1 MFSYRINN
9 YDEDGD
15 YIMNNPIENK
25 QIYPKSILKT
35 TKKETSSDFGSNKQ
49 VSFSDERLVVHYY
62 LSPEERM
69 DKYLHFRSIKDKRK
83 YYY

>member
-1 MFSYRINN
+1 MLRNRIN

-15 YIMNNPIENK
+15 YNMENNTIETIPN
-25 QIYPKSILKT
+25 SILKT
-35 TKKETSSDFGSNKQ
+35 TKKGTRSDYCSNKQ
-49 VSFSDERLVVHYY
+49 VSFSEERLVVHYY

-69 DKYLHFRSIKDKRK
+69 DKYLHYQSINNKKK